1 LAEENREGQLSERF
15 HQMIIPHDLDSDFLQ
30 ERSMNEDVIPHLYHP
45 MAEARRERE
54 IVDGPEGQALQDA
67 IFKAVYAYSRFL
79 DQNGL
84 IWEFGENDD
93 DLPRMKAHALVVT
106 VDYEIFNTADIT
118 LKGGAL
124 DRGSGE

>member
-1 LAEENREGQLSERF
+1 MNDD
-15 HQMIIPHDLDSDFLQ
+15 MITHVD
-30 ERSMNEDVIPHLYHP
+30 HP

-79 DQNGL
+79 DQHGL

-106 VDYEIFNTADIT
+106 LDYENFNTADIT

-124 DRGSGE
+124 DRGYGSGSNPDQDGLGLSDIPERQPGEPER

>member
-1 LAEENREGQLSERF
+1 
-15 HQMIIPHDLDSDFLQ
+15 
-30 ERSMNEDVIPHLYHP
+30 MNDDVILHQYHP

-54 IVDGPEGQALQDA
+54 IVDGPEGQALQEA

-79 DQNGL
+79 DQHGL
-84 IWEFGENDD
+84 IWEFGVNDD

-106 VDYEIFNTADIT
+106 IDYENFNTADIT

-124 DRGSGE
+124 DRLCGSGSNPDQSGLELSDIFERQPSEPER